1 MKKQLAAILCLALL
15 ASMSACAASAQ
26 AAPEEAPAPETTVSV
41 QTHEQIDVD
50 LTKLNS
56 TILFSQ
62 TYAMLSEPTPYL
74 GKVVR
79 MRGSYVVYAD
89 GAKACLIS
97 DEGGC
102 CQEGIHFA
110 LRDGI
115 AYPELNTQIIVVG
128 TFGTYEFNG
137 VTYCRL
143 YDAILE
149 E

>member
-1 MKKQLAAILCLALL
+1 MKRRLAIYLLLLAFLPACASPAVPEASTVEETLAA
-15 ASMSACAASAQ
+15 
-26 AAPEEAPAPETTVSV
+26 V
-41 QTHEQIDVD
+41 QHYEHVDVD
-50 LTKLNS
+50 LTRLNS

-62 TYAMLSEPTPYL
+62 TYAMLSEPAPYL
-74 GKVVR
+74 GQVVR

-102 CQEGIHFA
+102 CQEGIHFD
-110 LRDGI
+110 LEEGLD
-115 AYPELNTQIIVVG
+115 YPAPDAEITVVG

-137 VTYCRL
+137 ITYCRV

-149 E
+149 